1 MPRAHL
7 ILPLLQPAMALSDE
21 SNIHPDKP
29 LRIGLFTETF
39 LPKVD
44 GVVNIL
50 QLMLRY
56 LADRRHQAILFAPAG
71 GPTEFSGIPVIGV
84 NGITNPYYNELKLSF
99 PTKDTFPILKRFRP
113 DLIHTL
119 HPFSLGPFGM
129 QMARK
134 LNIPAV
140 ASFHTDVARYARFY
154 GSGFLTD
161 GLWAY
166 ERHIHNQATLTLCPS
181 SILRDDLRRH
191 GFERVRWWHR
201 GIDTQH
207 FSEGPVN
214 PSVREELTDGHPEE
228 LLILNVGRHAPEKGL
243 FDRRDYL
250 FPTPGVRLALVGDG
264 PSHSELRSWYD
275 GTPTVFTGYRFGAEL
290 IAAYRSADIFLFPS
304 TTETFGLV
312 ALEAMACRLPVIA
325 ANKGGLTDSIKH
337 QQTGLLFDPE
347 EPAQI
352 RNFVE
357 LLRDDGATRRRLA
370 DAGWKH
376 AQNQSWQRTMDQLVG
391 FYRTAMRLH
400 KVFPDPGAAPNN

>member
-1 MPRAHL
+1 MSVSRKDRARSG
-7 ILPLLQPAMALSDE
+7 AL
-21 SNIHPDKP
+21 

-56 LADRRHQAILFAPAG
+56 LADRGHQAILFAPAG
-71 GPTEFSGIPVIGV
+71 GPAEFAGIPVIGV
-84 NGITNPYYNELKLSF
+84 NGVTNPYYNELKLNF
-99 PTKDTFPILKRFRP
+99 PNRDTFPILKRFRP

-129 QMARK
+129 RMARK
-134 LNIPAV
+134 LGIPAV

-154 GSGFLTD
+154 GSGFLTS
-161 GLWAY
+161 GVWAY

-191 GFERVRWWHR
+191 GFQRVRWWHR
-201 GIDTQH
+201 GIDTQF
-207 FSEGPVN
+207 FSAGPVN
-214 PSVREELTDGHPEE
+214 PTVRDELTDGHPDE

-243 FDRRDYL
+243 FELRDHL
-250 FPTPGVRLALVGDG
+250 FPVHGMRLALVGDG
-264 PSHSELRSWYD
+264 PSHAELRSWYN
-275 GTPTVFTGYRFGAEL
+275 GTPTVFTGYRFGPNL

-337 QQTGLLFDPE
+337 AQTGLLFEPDQ
-347 EPAQI
+347 PAQI
-352 RNFVE
+352 RDYVQ
-357 LLRDDGATRRRLA
+357 LLRDDAATRQRLA
-370 DAGWKH
+370 DAGWHH

-391 FYRTAMRLH
+391 FYRLALRQH
-400 KVFPDPGAAPNN
+400 RIFPDPNPRSAR

>member
-1 MPRAHL
+1 MH
-7 ILPLLQPAMALSDE
+7 LQPATAQPRDE
-21 SNIHPDKP
+21 ASPPDET
-29 LRIGLFTETF
+29 LRVGLFTETF

-56 LADRRHQAILFAPAG
+56 LADRGHQAILFAPAG
-71 GPTEFSGIPVIGV
+71 GPTEFAGFPVIGV
-84 NGITNPYYNELKLSF
+84 NGITNPYYKELKLNF
-99 PTKDTFPILKRFRP
+99 PSRDTFPILRRFRP
-113 DLIHTL
+113 DLIHSL

-134 LNIPAV
+134 LDIPAV

-161 GLWAY
+161 GVWAY

-181 SILRDDLRRH
+181 SILRDDLRSH
-191 GFERVRWWHR
+191 GFQRVRWWHR
-201 GIDTQH
+201 GIDTEH

-214 PSVREELTDGHPEE
+214 QSVREELTDGNPDD

-243 FDRRDYL
+243 FGLRDHL
-250 FPTPGVRLALVGDG
+250 FPTNGVRLALVGDG
-264 PSHSELRSWYD
+264 PSHAELKSWYD

-325 ANKGGLTDSIKH
+325 ANRGGLTDSIK
-337 QQTGLLFDPE
+337 QNRTGLLFDPDY
-347 EPAQI
+347 PAEI
-352 RNFVE
+352 RKYVE
-357 LLRDDGATRRRLA
+357 LLRDDQSVRTRLA
-370 DAGWKH
+370 EAGWRH
-376 AQNQSWQRTMDQLVG
+376 SQSQSWQRTMDQLVG
-391 FYRTAMRLH
+391 FYRKALRMHRI
-400 KVFPDPGAAPNN
+400 FPPSGSSVED